1 MPQSWTSV
9 PKAGRI
15 AAQTLCFVAAVS
27 AWSSAA
33 EAQVSGNLNVQLNIT
48 ASCDVSGSS
57 SGALASALLDFG
69 SATLLQ
75 TAINSTTAASGT
87 QALQM
92 LCNPGV
98 PYTLTFS
105 AGQNATLPADRAM
118 KLQSGPELVR
128 YQIYTDAARGTV
140 LTTKSGT
147 GTGTPQAVVVYGQV
161 PSQAAPKVGL
171 YQDTIVVTV
180 TF

>member
-1 MPQSWTSV
+1 MPHSWTGV
-9 PKAGRI
+9 PRAGKI
-15 AAQTLCFVAAVS
+15 AAQAFCFIAAVS
-27 AWSSAA
+27 AWSSSA

-69 SATLLQ
+69 NATLLQ

-118 KLQSGPELVR
+118 KLQSGTELVR

-147 GTGTPQAVVVYGQV
+147 QGFCSPGCTACVAGAGAGAAAGPVVGTAGPGAAAV
-161 PSQAAPKVGL
+161 
-171 YQDTIVVTV
+171 
-180 TF
+180 